1 MSFFF
6 STKQNRPYDIMR
18 PFLIICILALAC
30 SPYAGAADAISFR
43 SQVAPVLIE
52 NCVACHGAK
61 KAEGGYRIDT
71 FEYLM
76 KSGDSG
82 AATVTA
88 EKLDAS
94 ELYRRL
100 VTADHSERMP
110 ADSEPL
116 APAHVELVKNWIS
129 SGAAFD
135 GEKPTD
141 PLYLVVPPA
150 VYPDPPAKYPAPIPI
165 SSVAFSLDGSQ
176 IYAAGYHEL
185 TCWSTADGT
194 LLNRIKNI
202 GQRVY
207 AISVSP
213 DGTRVAVGCGTPGKS
228 GEVRIVDIASGKV
241 ILIGCRTTDVVL
253 DVVYSPNGERLAVG
267 GADGLIRI
275 VDAQTCKE
283 QHIIASHADWVNAV
297 RWSADGK
304 QLASASRDKSA
315 KVYSSETGE
324 LVISY
329 AGHGASVRGIAFL
342 PDGLQILSVGDD
354 KKLHRWSIEGAK
366 KVAEVTF
373 GGTAFKL
380 AGGTDFVLVPSAD
393 KLVHRVE
400 LQKNQEAMKY
410 EGLQDWALGTAVH
423 PATGQVVASSND
435 GELRLWKAAEGT
447 LIRSW
452 IGMP

>member
-1 MSFFF
+1 
-6 STKQNRPYDIMR
+6 MR
-18 PFLIICILALAC
+18 TFIVICSIVFGC
-30 SPYAGAADAISFR
+30 SPLAVAIDAVSFR

-82 AATVTA
+82 AAPITA

-110 ADSEPL
+110 SDSEPL
-116 APAHVELVKNWIS
+116 APAQVELVKTWIS

-135 GEKPTD
+135 GEKPGD

-150 VYPDPPAKYPAPIPI
+150 EYPDPPAKYSAPIPI
-165 SSVAFSLDGSQ
+165 ASVAFSLDGSQ

-202 GQRVY
+202 GERVY

-213 DGTRVAVGCGTPGKS
+213 DGTRLAVGCGTPGKS
-228 GEVRIVDIASGKV
+228 GEVRIVDTVSGKV
-241 ILIGCRTTDVVL
+241 VHIGCRTTDVVL
-253 DVVYSPNGERLAVG
+253 DVVYSPNGQRLAVG

-283 QHIIASHADWVNAV
+283 HQIIASHADWVNAV
-297 RWSADGK
+297 CWSADGK

-324 LVISY
+324 LSTSY
-329 AGHGASVRGIAFL
+329 AGHGASVRGIAFSA
-342 PDGLQILSVGDD
+342 DGLQILSVGDD

-380 AGGTDFVLVPSAD
+380 AGGIDYVLVPSAD

-410 EGLQDWALGTAVH
+410 EGLPDWVLGTAVH
-423 PATGQVVASSND
+423 PVSGHVVACSIN